1 MPEEKIYK
9 EKCEYCDLE
18 ISSLYESQLKSNM
31 AMHKFSKHKDKLKV
45 EVKDGKKN

>member
-9 EKCEYCDLE
+9 EKCEHCGLE

-31 AMHKFSKHKDKLKV
+31 ALHKMYKHKDKVKV
-45 EVKDGKKN
+45 EEKNGKKN